1 MLSHYEGTKNDISEK
16 LPLGIE
22 DYEKMKRQKLSEI
35 LGLQEYQRRFDGVHS
50 QIDSSINER
59 K

>member
-22 DYEKMKRQKLSEI
+22 DYEQMKRKKLSEI
-35 LGLQEYQRRFDGVHS
+35 LGL
-50 QIDSSINER
+50 
-59 K
+59 